1 MAADPGEFYLNP
13 DPTFERK
20 KRILRATKYPRSS
33 DPFYI
38 ASYYMKCVT
47 TSWTYSKFDFRLN
60 FVYFCK
66 ECFAVH

>member
-38 ASYYMKCVT
+38 ASYYMK
-47 TSWTYSKFDFRLN
+47 
-60 FVYFCK
+60 
-66 ECFAVH
+66 